1 MHTCQ
6 SPLRSKGKVLFHS
19 HTPEGCCLVNCGDC
33 HAQLNQFQETLI
45 PIPRTHLQARTRFL
59 RGCSNI
65 NEHIYIYIY
74 IYLLP
79 YLHPSISTALMRPRR
94 PKQYCL
100 QLVIYIYIYLYKN
113 VFINRIH
120 RIRVDGRPIRNEK
133 VSDTFGRRVIFF
145 NTLRLRLNVF
155 NSKWSIC

>member
-33 HAQLNQFQETLI
+33 HAQLNQLQETLI

-65 NEHIYIYIY
+65 NEH
-74 IYLLP
+74 
-79 YLHPSISTALMRPRR
+79 
-94 PKQYCL
+94 
-100 QLVIYIYIYLYKN
+100 IYIYLYKN

-155 NSKWSIC
+155 NSKGSIC